1 MRGWLWLNLE
11 HFIENYTKAIKEDNA
26 AIFAGAGLSSSAGF
40 VNWKQLLRSV
50 ADELG
55 LNVEKEQHDLIGLA
69 QYYCNK
75 HMGRGGLNQ
84 IIMDEFQRRAAI
96 TENHRILARLPISTY
111 WTTNYDTLI
120 ETALRE
126 TGKNPDIKAAPENLA
141 LTLNDRDAVI
151 YKMHGDVNQV
161 HNAVISRDDY
171 ERYENTHSIFTTA
184 LQGDLVSKTFLFI
197 GFSFNDPNL
206 NYILS
211 RIRIRLEGN
220 QRPHYC
226 FLRKVSETD
235 GDYAYAK
242 AKQELQ
248 VNDLKRFSINT
259 ILVDEY
265 SDITN
270 ILSKIEQR
278 FKKSTIFVSGSAE
291 VYGDFTEDQ
300 AGEMLHELSAQ
311 LVKTDYRIISGF
323 GVGVGSYVIN
333 GAIGQLHSERKKRYE
348 DNIILRPFPQ
358 KPSGGKTLEKLWQEY
373 RESMIREAG
382 IAIFVFGNKR
392 NANDG
397 AIINADG
404 VRKEFDIAKSL
415 GLKIIPLG
423 ITGYQTKAIYKE
435 IIDNFQA
442 YYPGFDRIRP
452 LFEVLSVSQDIAK
465 IVSTTL
471 EIIEQI
477 RRKD

>member
-1 MRGWLWLNLE
+1 MNLE
-11 HFIENYTKAIKEDNA
+11 HFIDNYTKAIKEDNA

-40 VNWKQLLRSV
+40 VNWKQLLSSV

-96 TENHRILARLPISTY
+96 TGNHRILAKLPISTY

-126 TGKNPDIKAAPENLA
+126 TGKNPDVKAAPENLA

-161 HNAVISRDDY
+161 HNAVINRDDY
-171 ERYENTHSIFTTA
+171 ERYENTHSLFTTA

-211 RIRIRLEGN
+211 RIRLRLEGN

-226 FLRKVSETD
+226 FLKKVSKTD
-235 GDYAYAK
+235 EDYAYSK

-259 ILVDEY
+259 ILIDEY
-265 SDITN
+265 SDITD

-278 FKKSTIFVSGSAE
+278 LKMSTIFVSGSAE
-291 VYGDFTEDQ
+291 EYGAFTEDQ
-300 AGEMLHELSAQ
+300 AGELLHELSNRI
-311 LVKTDYRIISGF
+311 VKIDYKLISGF
-323 GVGVGSYVIN
+323 GVGVGSFVIN
-333 GAIGQLHSERKKRYE
+333 GALQHLQSEHKRRYE
-348 DNIILRPFPQ
+348 DSIVLRPFPQ
-358 KPSGGKTLEKLWQEY
+358 KASGGKTIETLWEEY
-373 RESMIREAG
+373 RKNMIEDAG
-382 IAIFVFGNKR
+382 IAVFAFGNKR
-392 NANDG
+392 NSKDG
-397 AIINADG
+397 NIINANG
-404 VRKEFDIAKSL
+404 VKIEFDIAHAL
-415 GLKIIPLG
+415 GLKIIPIG
-423 ITGYQTKAIYKE
+423 ITGYETKLIYNE
-435 IIDNFQA
+435 LMDNFQI
-442 YYPGFDRIRP
+442 YYPGVDEIRP
-452 LFEVLSVSQDIAK
+452 LFKVLGESQDIEV
-465 IVSTTL
+465 IVSTVIK
-471 EIIEQI
+471 IIQFI
-477 RRKD
+477 RRMD